1 MPQRTLKTAAEIA
14 QEPIAERTERIFGA
28 LAIYHNHRAVG
39 LEQLPE
45 DGCLVVVN
53 HSLATYDFGLLALRI
68 FQHTERVPRCLG
80 DRAIF
85 QTPVVSDLA
94 EAVGVVQGS
103 PETAARL
110 LGMGETVIVAPGGMR
125 EALRPSSQAYE
136 LSWLGRK
143 GFARLAIQAQV
154 PIMLAACPK
163 ADDIF
168 TVYEN
173 PITKA
178 PVKVRMTLMID

>member
-68 FQHTERVPRCLG
+68 FQHTAVCWKIR
-80 DRAIF
+80 RANK
-85 QTPVVSDLA
+85 PKSY
-94 EAVGVVQGS
+94 
-103 PETAARL
+103 
-110 LGMGETVIVAPGGMR
+110 VAKLWFTTTR
-125 EALRPSSQAYE
+125 QPSSGSCSRPTAR
-136 LSWLGRK
+136 WLW
-143 GFARLAIQAQV
+143 
-154 PIMLAACPK
+154 
-163 ADDIF
+163 
-168 TVYEN
+168 
-173 PITKA
+173 
-178 PVKVRMTLMID
+178 